1 MSAATRA
8 PTAEP
13 LRVLY
18 VVSLFPCWSETFI
31 AREIA
36 TLVAAGVDVRILSLK
51 PPSEK
56 LVQPEAVPLLE
67 RVQHPARGL
76 GAVAAQ
82 LGGWLRHPLAF
93 GAAALRILWRLRGEP
108 LAAAKSLVALGRGIA
123 RLRWIER
130 FDPHV
135 LHAHWATYPS
145 TVAMAL
151 AQALDKPFGFTA
163 HAHDIFVDDH
173 LLHEKLSTASIP
185 VTISRYGVDWLSERV
200 TPLARERLHVVHCGV
215 DLPAF
220 AYRREGRAGDLI
232 AAVGRL
238 DPIKGFDVLIE
249 ALALLAADGV
259 RFRCRIVG
267 EGPQQAE
274 LEAAIARHGLHD
286 RVELLGARPQADVR
300 ALLHEAACFV
310 LPSVVTAD
318 GNRDGIPVAL
328 MEAMA
333 VGTPVV
339 STFVSGIPE
348 LVADGHDGLL
358 VAERDPAA
366 LAAALRRIL
375 ADAELRD
382 SVARAA
388 RQRIEREFDARIE
401 AGKLLDL
408 FRQVAHAR

>member
-1 MSAATRA
+1 MSANR
-8 PTAEP
+8 P

-56 LVQPEAVPLLE
+56 FVQPEAAALLS
-67 RVQHPARGL
+67 RVRHPG
-76 GAVAAQ
+76 GALRDAAAAF
-82 LGGWLRHPLAF
+82 GAWLRHPLVF
-93 GAAALRILWRLRGEP
+93 GGAALRIAWRLRAQP
-108 LAAAKSLVALGRGIA
+108 MALAKSLAALARGMA
-123 RLRWIER
+123 QLGWIES
-130 FDPHV
+130 FDPDL

-145 TVAMAL
+145 TVAMSLAAAL
-151 AQALDKPFGFTA
+151 RKPFGFTA

-173 LLHEKLSTASIP
+173 LLLEKLGKADLP

-220 AYRREGRAGDLI
+220 AFRREGRAGDLI

-238 DPIKGFDVLIE
+238 DPIKGFDVLVE
-249 ALALLAADGV
+249 ALALLAAEGV

-267 EGPQQAE
+267 EGPQQAA
-274 LEAAIARHGLHD
+274 LEAAIACHGLHG
-286 RVELLGARPQADVR
+286 RVELLGARPQAEVR

-333 VGTPVV
+333 VGAPVV

-348 LVADGHDGLL
+348 LVDDGRDGLL
-358 VAERDPAA
+358 VAERDPVA
-366 LAAALRRIL
+366 LAAALRRLL
-375 ADAELRD
+375 ADADLREA
-382 SVARAA
+382 VAAAARA
-388 RQRIEREFDARIE
+388 RVEREFDARVE